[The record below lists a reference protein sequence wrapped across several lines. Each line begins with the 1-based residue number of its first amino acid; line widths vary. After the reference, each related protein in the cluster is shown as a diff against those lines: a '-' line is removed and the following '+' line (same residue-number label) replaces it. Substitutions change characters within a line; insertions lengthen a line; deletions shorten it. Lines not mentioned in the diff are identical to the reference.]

1 MSFAQVYTRS
11 VVGLHAPAVIIEVHL
26 SQGLP
31 ALTIVGLPEAA
42 VRESKDRVR
51 SAILNSGFQFPNR
64 RLTINLAPADL
75 PKDGARLDLPIAIGI
90 LAASD
95 QLDPEV
101 LSGFEFIGELALNG
115 ELRQV
120 TGSLAVARAI
130 KAEDLV
136 QKKQQRQNTETLLNK
151 DTLPKRQLSEKQ
163 PSSTDLLN
171 KLTEEPLTEPQQ
183 SRQLIVPKANGAEAS
198 RVEGIEVLAAQ
209 NLKAVCD
216 HLQALA
222 YPSEQIE
229 QLQVVAPT
237 PAQQHAGY
245 KVDLA
250 DVKGQHHARR
260 ALEIA
265 AAGGHSLL
273 FTGPPGSGKTLMA
286 SRLPT
291 ILPDLSAEDAL
302 EVASTYS
309 VADSDYDY
317 GTRPFRQVH
326 HTISAVALVGGGS
339 RPKPGEIT
347 LANKGVLF
355 LDELPEFERAV
366 LEVLRQPLEAKQITI
381 SRANSQMTFPAN
393 FQLVAAMNPCPC
405 GYDGDASG
413 RCRCRPEQIK
423 RYQDKLSGPLL
434 DRIDLHITVP
444 ALPIADLQNAQAGES
459 SEQVRLRVAAAHQR
473 QLQRQQKVNN
483 QLSPSEIDDYVPLGE
498 GEQQLLQ
505 LAQQRLNLSA
515 RGYHRVLRVAR
526 TIADLADSDGVT
538 SIHIS
543 EALSYRSK

>member
-11 VVGLHAPAVIIEVHL
+11 VVGLHAPQVIIEVHL

-31 ALTIVGLPEAA
+31 ALTIVGLPAAA

-90 LAASD
+90 LAASG
-95 QLDPEV
+95 QLEPEV

-120 TGSLAVARAI
+120 SGSLAVARAM
-130 KAEDLV
+130 KAESLV
-136 QKKQQRQNTETLLNK
+136 AKSAIADEQA
-151 DTLPKRQLSEKQ
+151 PRQL
-163 PSSTDLLN
+163 
-171 KLTEEPLTEPQQ
+171 QQ
-183 SRQLIVPKANGAEAS
+183 IRQLRQLIVPIDNGAEAS
-198 RVEGIEVLAAQ
+198 RVEGVEILGAQ
-209 NLKAVCD
+209 SLKAVCD
-216 HLQALA
+216 HLQSLA
-222 YPSEQIE
+222 DPSVITERLEI
-229 QLQVVAPT
+229 VTPS
-237 PAQQHAGY
+237 PAQQHIGY
-245 KVDLA
+245 QVDLA

-291 ILPDLSAEDAL
+291 ILPDLSDEDAL

-355 LDELPEFERAV
+355 LDELPEFDRTV

-381 SRANSQMTFPAN
+381 SRANSQLTFPAN

-405 GYDGDASG
+405 GYDGDGSG

-444 ALPIADLQNAQAGES
+444 ALPIADLQNAQAGETS
-459 SEQVRLRVAAAHQR
+459 AQVRIRVAAAHKQQLKR
-473 QLQRQQKVNN
+473 QKKVNN
-483 QLSPSEIDDYVPLGE
+483 ELSPSEIDKYIQLGA

-526 TIADLADSDGVT
+526 TIADLADSTDIT
-538 SIHIS
+538 SAHVS

>member
-1 MSFAQVYTRS
+1 MSFAQVSTRS
-11 VVGLHAPAVIIEVHL
+11 VVGLHAPQVIIEVHL

-95 QLDPEV
+95 QLDPDV

-115 ELRQV
+115 NLRQV

-130 KAEDLV
+130 KAETLALKVPKASDTSKDAG
-136 QKKQQRQNTETLLNK
+136 QEPDQSQR
-151 DTLPKRQLSEKQ
+151 LSR
-163 PSSTDLLN
+163 ST
-171 KLTEEPLTEPQQ
+171 TP
-183 SRQLIVPKANGAEAS
+183 QLIVPIDNGAEAS
-198 RVEGIEVLAAQ
+198 RVAGIEILGAQ
-209 NLKAVCD
+209 SLKAVCD
-216 HLQALA
+216 HLQSLA
-222 YPSEQIE
+222 DPSAKDGHLE
-229 QLQVVAPT
+229 VVT
-237 PAQQHAGY
+237 PSPVQQHAGY
-245 KVDLA
+245 QVDLA

-355 LDELPEFERAV
+355 LDELPEFDRAV

-405 GYDGDASG
+405 GYDGDTSG

-444 ALPIADLQNAQAGES
+444 ALPIADLQNSRAGES
-459 SEQVRLRVAAAHQR
+459 SEQVRARVSAAHKHQLTR
-473 QLQRQQKVNN
+473 QKKVNN
-483 QLSPSEIDDYVPLGE
+483 ELSPSEIDEHVPLGE

-526 TIADLADSDGVT
+526 TIADLADSIDVT
-538 SIHIS
+538 SAHVS

>member
-11 VVGLHAPAVIIEVHL
+11 VVGLHAPQVIIEVHL

-101 LSGFEFIGELALNG
+101 LSDFEFIGELALNG

-130 KAEDLV
+130 KAEALAA
-136 QKKQQRQNTETLLNK
+136 KKSAEKKLSAQNSFK
-151 DTLPKRQLSEKQ
+151 EKQ
-163 PSSTDLLN
+163 KSAQQTVKSSLS
-171 KLTEEPLTEPQQ
+171 PVQ
-183 SRQLIVPKANGAEAS
+183 SRQLIVPSVTGAEAS
-198 RVEGIEVLAAQ
+198 RVEGITVLAAQ
-209 NLKAVCD
+209 NLKAVCN

-222 YPSEQIE
+222 HPNGHLNTDSDLLET
-229 QLQVVAPT
+229 VAPS

-245 KVDLA
+245 KIDLA

-355 LDELPEFERAV
+355 LDELPEFDRAV

-405 GYDGDASG
+405 GYDGDSSG
-413 RCRCRPEQIK
+413 RCRCRPEQIR

-444 ALPIADLQNAQAGES
+444 ALPIADLQNAKAGES
-459 SEQVRLRVAAAHQR
+459 SEQVRMRVAAAHKR
-473 QLQRQQKVNN
+473 QLARQNKVNN
-483 QLSPSEIDDYVPLGE
+483 ELSPSELDEHVQLGE

-526 TIADLADSDGVT
+526 TIADLADSQGIT
-538 SIHIS
+538 SAHVS

>member
-11 VVGLHAPAVIIEVHL
+11 VVGLHAPQVIIEVHL

-31 ALTIVGLPEAA
+31 ALTIVGLPAAA

-51 SAILNSGFQFPNR
+51 SAIINSGFQFPNR

-90 LAASD
+90 LAASG
-95 QLDPEV
+95 QLEPEA
-101 LSGFEFIGELALNG
+101 LSRFEFIGELALNG

-120 TGSLAVARAI
+120 SGSLAVARAI
-130 KAEDLV
+130 KAEMLAAC
-136 QKKQQRQNTETLLNK
+136 KNTEQ
-151 DTLPKRQLSEKQ
+151 D
-163 PSSTDLLN
+163 SSL
-171 KLTEEPLTEPQQ
+171 
-183 SRQLIVPKANGAEAS
+183 RQLIVPCDNGAEAS
-198 RVEGIEVLAAQ
+198 RVDGVTILAAQ
-209 NLKAVCD
+209 NLKAVCS
-216 HLQALA
+216 HLQSLA
-222 YPSEQIE
+222 DSSLIDERLE
-229 QLQVVAPT
+229 VVQAT
-237 PAQQHAGY
+237 AVQSKVAY

-265 AAGGHSLL
+265 AAGGHSIL

-291 ILPDLSAEDAL
+291 ILPDLSDEDAL

-317 GTRPFRQVH
+317 GTRPFRAIH

-355 LDELPEFERAV
+355 LDELPEFDRTV

-381 SRANSQMTFPAN
+381 SRANSQLTFPAN

-405 GYDGDASG
+405 GYDGDGSG

-444 ALPIADLQNAQAGES
+444 ALPIADLQNAQAGET
-459 SEQVRLRVAAAHQR
+459 SEQVRTRVAAAHQQQLER
-473 QLQRQQKVNN
+473 QKKVNN
-483 QLSPSEIDDYVPLGE
+483 ELSPSEIDKYIHLGA

-526 TIADLADSDGVT
+526 TIADLADSEGIT
-538 SIHIS
+538 SAHVS

>member
-11 VVGLHAPAVIIEVHL
+11 VVGLHAPEIIIEVHL

-95 QLDPEV
+95 QLDPAV

-120 TGSLAVARAI
+120 SGSLAVARAI
-130 KAEDLV
+130 KAEVLAAGLAKNND
-136 QKKQQRQNTETLLNK
+136 QA
-151 DTLPKRQLSEKQ
+151 QLS
-163 PSSTDLLN
+163 
-171 KLTEEPLTEPQQ
+171 
-183 SRQLIVPKANGAEAS
+183 SRQLIVPTINGAEAS
-198 RVEGIEVLAAQ
+198 RVDGITVLAAS
-209 NLKAVCD
+209 NLKAVCN
-216 HLQALA
+216 HLQALTDSSLLDERLTA
-222 YPSEQIE
+222 VMPS
-229 QLQVVAPT
+229 QV
-237 PAQQHAGY
+237 QQHIGY
-245 KVDLA
+245 QVDMA

-309 VADSDYDY
+309 VADSDYNY

-347 LANKGVLF
+347 LADKGVLF
-355 LDELPEFERAV
+355 LDELPEFDRTV

-405 GYDGDASG
+405 CNDA
-413 RCRCRPEQIK
+413 
-423 RYQDKLSGPLL
+423 KLM
-434 DRIDLHITVP
+434 
-444 ALPIADLQNAQAGES
+444 AK
-459 SEQVRLRVAAAHQR
+459 VR
-473 QLQRQQKVNN
+473 N
-483 QLSPSEIDDYVPLGE
+483 
-498 GEQQLLQ
+498 
-505 LAQQRLNLSA
+505 
-515 RGYHRVLRVAR
+515 
-526 TIADLADSDGVT
+526 
-538 SIHIS
+538 
-543 EALSYRSK
+543 

>member
-11 VVGLHAPAVIIEVHL
+11 VVGLHAPEVIIEVHL

-101 LSGFEFIGELALNG
+101 LVGFEFIGELALNG

-120 TGSLAVARAI
+120 SGSLAVARAM
-130 KAEDLV
+130 KAEVLALQLLKDN
-136 QKKQQRQNTETLLNK
+136 KQALL
-151 DTLPKRQLSEKQ
+151 P
-163 PSSTDLLN
+163 
-171 KLTEEPLTEPQQ
+171 
-183 SRQLIVPKANGAEAS
+183 SRQLIVPTVNGAEAS
-198 RVEGIEVLAAQ
+198 RVEGISVLVAS
-209 NLKAVCD
+209 NLKAVCT
-216 HLQALA
+216 HLQSLTDSSLLDERLEVVQ
-222 YPSEQIE
+222 PS
-229 QLQVVAPT
+229 PT
-237 PAQQHAGY
+237 KQHMGY
-245 KVDLA
+245 QVDLA

-291 ILPDLSAEDAL
+291 ILPNLSDEDAL

-309 VADSDYDY
+309 VANSDYDY

-326 HTISAVALVGGGS
+326 HTISAVALVGGGCQFS
-339 RPKPGEIT
+339 QYLSCFHNRCHIVHNLSPKVLLCTSGEI
-347 LANKGVLF
+347 L
-355 LDELPEFERAV
+355 
-366 LEVLRQPLEAKQITI
+366 
-381 SRANSQMTFPAN
+381 
-393 FQLVAAMNPCPC
+393 
-405 GYDGDASG
+405 
-413 RCRCRPEQIK
+413 
-423 RYQDKLSGPLL
+423 
-434 DRIDLHITVP
+434 
-444 ALPIADLQNAQAGES
+444 
-459 SEQVRLRVAAAHQR
+459 
-473 QLQRQQKVNN
+473 
-483 QLSPSEIDDYVPLGE
+483 
-498 GEQQLLQ
+498 
-505 LAQQRLNLSA
+505 
-515 RGYHRVLRVAR
+515 
-526 TIADLADSDGVT
+526 
-538 SIHIS
+538 
-543 EALSYRSK
+543 

>member
-11 VVGLHAPAVIIEVHL
+11 VVGLHAPQVIIEVHL

-31 ALTIVGLPEAA
+31 ALTIVGLPAAA

-90 LAASD
+90 LAASG
-95 QLDPEV
+95 QLEPET

-120 TGSLAVARAI
+120 SGSLAVARAM
-130 KAEDLV
+130 KAESLV
-136 QKKQQRQNTETLLNK
+136 VNSTK
-151 DTLPKRQLSEKQ
+151 
-163 PSSTDLLN
+163 PSTKTDEQESR
-171 KLTEEPLTEPQQ
+171 KL
-183 SRQLIVPKANGAEAS
+183 RQLIVPCDNGAEAS
-198 RVEGIEVLAAQ
+198 RVEGVTILAAQ
-209 NLKAVCD
+209 NLKAVCS
-216 HLQALA
+216 HLQSLA
-222 YPSEQIE
+222 DFSLIDERLE
-229 QLQVVAPT
+229 VVQPNA
-237 PAQQHAGY
+237 AQSKVAY

-265 AAGGHSLL
+265 AAGGHSIL

-291 ILPDLSAEDAL
+291 ILPDLSDEDAL

-347 LANKGVLF
+347 LANKGILF
-355 LDELPEFERAV
+355 LDELPEFDRTV

-381 SRANSQMTFPAN
+381 SRANSQLTFPAN

-405 GYDGDASG
+405 GYDGDGSG

-444 ALPIADLQNAQAGES
+444 ALPIADLQNAQAGET
-459 SEQVRLRVAAAHQR
+459 SEQVRTRVAAAHQQQLER
-473 QLQRQQKVNN
+473 QKKVNN
-483 QLSPSEIDDYVPLGE
+483 ELSPSEIDKYIHLGA
-498 GEQQLLQ
+498 GEKQLLQ

-526 TIADLADSDGVT
+526 TIADLADSEGIT
-538 SIHIS
+538 SAHVS

>member
-11 VVGLHAPAVIIEVHL
+11 VVGLHAPQVIIEVHL

-31 ALTIVGLPEAA
+31 ALTIVGLPAAA

-90 LAASD
+90 LAASG
-95 QLDPEV
+95 QLEPEV

-120 TGSLAVARAI
+120 SGSLAVARAI
-130 KAEDLV
+130 KAESLV
-136 QKKQQRQNTETLLNK
+136 AKSAIADEQE
-151 DTLPKRQLSEKQ
+151 PRQL
-163 PSSTDLLN
+163 
-171 KLTEEPLTEPQQ
+171 QQ
-183 SRQLIVPKANGAEAS
+183 LRQLIVPIDNGAEAS
-198 RVEGIEVLAAQ
+198 RVEGVEILGAQ
-209 NLKAVCD
+209 SLKAVCN
-216 HLQALA
+216 HLQSLA
-222 YPSEQIE
+222 DPSVITERLEI
-229 QLQVVAPT
+229 VTPS
-237 PAQQHAGY
+237 PAQQHIGY
-245 KVDLA
+245 QVDLA

-291 ILPDLSAEDAL
+291 ILPDLSDEDAL

-355 LDELPEFERAV
+355 LDELPEFDRTV

-381 SRANSQMTFPAN
+381 SRANSQLTFPAN

-405 GYDGDASG
+405 GYDGDGSG

-444 ALPIADLQNAQAGES
+444 ALPIADLQNAQAGETS
-459 SEQVRLRVAAAHQR
+459 AQVRIRVSAAHKQQLKR
-473 QLQRQQKVNN
+473 QKKVNN
-483 QLSPSEIDDYVPLGE
+483 ELSPSEIDKYIQLGA

-526 TIADLADSDGVT
+526 TIADLADSTDIT
-538 SIHIS
+538 SAHVS